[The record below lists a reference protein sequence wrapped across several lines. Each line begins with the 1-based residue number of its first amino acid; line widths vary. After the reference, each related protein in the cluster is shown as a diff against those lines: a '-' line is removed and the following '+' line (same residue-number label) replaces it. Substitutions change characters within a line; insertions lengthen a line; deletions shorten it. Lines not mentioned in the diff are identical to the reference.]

1 MHGVGSARRVRLET
15 GLVKTLR
22 SRLILAVL
30 TLLALALTLYG
41 MLAYLLA
48 RDNLQG
54 DIDQFVLDKALLLG
68 RNMNPTNPG
77 WIGFQDREWRSRR
90 FTPLGQAFD
99 PDWEPRFRS
108 RRLLTA
114 IEPSPELRE
123 AALHPSGVVIGDA
136 VDGDGNQY
144 RLATVAVHRDE
155 ELIGYAQIA
164 VDLRER
170 DGHLRHLRAWLAG
183 GGLFT
188 LLAAGLAMTYIAH
201 QWRMPLQ
208 VLGETARRLSLDTL
222 FQQRL
227 YAPEDTPELAR
238 VAGAFNE
245 LLDKLAAAHGTQ
257 QRFIADAS
265 HELRTPLTILQGE
278 IEVTLRRERDSAAY
292 RATLESCLEE
302 IQRLARLTSNLLVLA
317 RAATEEATGARQRV
331 ELGTLCREVCERL
344 APLAAAK
351 PIDLNVDAIDT
362 VEMEGDPSGL
372 ELIVSNLVENA
383 IRYSPPGEQVVVSAS
398 MSAREV
404 ILTVTDT
411 GPGIAP
417 DHLPR
422 LFDRFYR
429 VDAARA
435 RAAGGA
441 GLGLAIVKAL
451 VEAHHGRIE
460 VSSEV
465 GKGSRFTVWLPGG
478 G

>member
-1 MHGVGSARRVRLET
+1 MQGAGSQGRVRLES
-15 GLVKTLR
+15 GLVRTLR

-30 TLLALALTLYG
+30 TLVALALTLFG
-41 MLAYLLA
+41 MLAYLSA
-48 RDNLQG
+48 RESLQG

-68 RNMNPTNPG
+68 RNMNPANPG
-77 WIGFQDREWRSRR
+77 WIAFQEREWRTGR

-99 PDWEPRFRS
+99 PDWELRFQS
-108 RRLLTA
+108 RRLASA
-114 IEPSPELRE
+114 IEPTPQLRE

-136 VDGDGNQY
+136 VDLDGNRY
-144 RLATVAVHRDE
+144 RMATVAVHRDE

-170 DGHLRHLRAWLAG
+170 DAHLRRLRAWLAG

-188 LLAAGLAMTYIAH
+188 LLAAGLAMTYIAQ

-208 VLGETARRLSLDTL
+208 VLGETARRVSLDTL
-222 FQQRL
+222 SRQRL

-238 VAGAFNE
+238 VAEAFNE
-245 LLDKLAAAHGTQ
+245 LLDKLATAHGTQ

-278 IEVTLRRERDSAAY
+278 IEVALRRERDSATY

-302 IQRLARLTSNLLVLA
+302 IQRLTRLTSNLLVLA
-317 RAATEEATGARQRV
+317 RADTAQTAGAHQRV
-331 ELGTLCREVCERL
+331 DLGTLCREVCERM

-351 PIDLNVDAIDT
+351 PINLNVDAIDT
-362 VEMEGDPSGL
+362 VEVEGDPSGL
-372 ELIVSNLVENA
+372 EQIVSNLVQNA

-398 MSAREV
+398 RQARDAV
-404 ILTVTDT
+404 LTVTDT
-411 GPGIAP
+411 GPGIAA

-429 VDAARA
+429 IDASRA
-435 RAAGGA
+435 QAAGGA
-441 GLGLAIVKAL
+441 GLGLSIVKAL

-460 VSSEV
+460 LSSEL
-465 GKGSRFTVWLPGG
+465 GKGTRFTVWFPGAG
-478 G
+478 